1 MHPLQCHKISPTNI
15 VFVTLSFLQ
24 ESLALD
30 SAQQVDPLLH
40 LQGGIAPFLRNGL
53 PSPHSNDQHGPPQMV
68 NRQAPN
74 FFLLFHPPPF
84 LSGKWTQLG

>member
-30 SAQQVDPLLH
+30 SAQQIDPLLQAGNSSI
-40 LQGGIAPFLRNGL
+40 LEEWFTQSTVEPPTWASSGG
-53 PSPHSNDQHGPPQMV
+53 Q
-68 NRQAPN
+68 
-74 FFLLFHPPPF
+74 
-84 LSGKWTQLG
+84 

>member
-1 MHPLQCHKISPTNI
+1 MHPLQCQKISPTNI

-40 LQGGIAPFLRNGL
+40 LRRGNSSILEEWF
-53 PSPHSNDQHGPPQMV
+53 
-68 NRQAPN
+68 
-74 FFLLFHPPPF
+74 
-84 LSGKWTQLG
+84 TQSTLKRSTWASSDGQ